1 MLNDKTVT
9 EQNIEDKSV
18 QEVTA
23 EATKVCCQ
31 CGEELPLSRFRMDI
45 MPSGHK
51 SYRVKCK
58 HCTWLDSRDKKLQ
71 KKTVT
76 DTFDPNMAILQKRQF
91 KQIKSER
98 ILDLSQTGLDIELLG
113 ADEIF
118 VKLLNCKDTW
128 LSYYGRM
135 IRKSKGKYNL
145 LNGITDKRNKDGG
158 LVYSFSK
165 NIFKD
170 GKWQFQQVFIGAERL
185 IVETFIENPD

>member
-1 MLNDKTVT
+1 MLDDKTVT
-9 EQNIEDKSV
+9 EHNIEDKSV

-31 CGEELPLSRFRMDI
+31 CGKELPLSRFRMEI
-45 MPSGHK
+45 RPNGK
-51 SYRVKCK
+51 KAYRSKCK
-58 HCTWLDSRDKKLQ
+58 YCTWLDHREKKLQ

-76 DTFDPNMAILQKRQF
+76 DTFDPNMVILQKRQY
-91 KQIKSER
+91 KQIKPER

-113 ADEIF
+113 ENEIF

-145 LNGITDKRNKDGG
+145 LNGITYKRSKDGG

-185 IVETFIENPD
+185 IVDTFI